1 MGYAMTDSPSSGTT
15 ASDDSTARA
24 ENLPRTA
31 WANGSAMMRDYYD
44 HEWGLPVTTE
54 AGLYERVCLEGFQ
67 AGLSWATIL
76 ARRDAFRRAFADFD
90 PDVVA
95 KYTDR
100 TVEALLRDASIIRSK
115 PKIMAA
121 IGNARATLDLRRA
134 ADQDPML
141 QGFSLPLQ
149 NGSSLQIGS
158 GLPALVWSHAP
169 ETTPS
174 PTRAEEVP
182 TQSPESVAL
191 ARALKKHGFRF
202 VGPTTI
208 FALMEAVG
216 MVDTHW
222 VGSHKRA
229 VSKIYSP
236 EGRRHAFVVD

>member
-1 MGYAMTDSPSSGTT
+1 MTASPSSGTAAT
-15 ASDDSTARA
+15 DDSTANSR
-24 ENLPRTA
+24 NLPRTA
-31 WANGSAMMRDYYD
+31 WANGSAMMREYYD
-44 HEWGLPVTTE
+44 HEWGLPVISE

-95 KYTDR
+95 KYTDQ
-100 TVEALLRDASIIRSK
+100 TGEELLQDASIIRSR

-121 IGNARATLDLRRA
+121 IGNARATLELREA
-134 ADQDPML
+134 AERDPML

-149 NGSSLQIGS
+149 DGESLQIAS

-174 PTRAEEVP
+174 PTRADEVP

-216 MVDTHW
+216 IVDTHW

-229 VSKIYSP
+229 VSKIYAP
-236 EGRRHAFVVD
+236 DGHRHAFVPLPL